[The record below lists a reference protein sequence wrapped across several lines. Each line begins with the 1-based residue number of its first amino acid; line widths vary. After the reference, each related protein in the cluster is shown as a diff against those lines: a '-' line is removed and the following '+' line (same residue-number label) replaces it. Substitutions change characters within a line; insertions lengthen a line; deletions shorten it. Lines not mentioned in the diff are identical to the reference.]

1 LVETYIIFFLPLVA
15 LLLAPYVWIAMVTL
29 KYGRRQYLTKDYS
42 YQPTVTIYLPIYNE
56 EGRIRAKLENLLSQ
70 HYPIAEILIL
80 DCSTDNTPNIVKE
93 FQQKHPAIRLIKQEK
108 RIGMAKTFNQAI
120 QEAIG
125 EIFVKTDCDSLT
137 TSQDSLR
144 ELVANFVD
152 PRVGGATGICAAKSG
167 IEKYFRSVQTL
178 LQVAETNIDS
188 TIIGHSASLLAFR
201 RSALTSVNPD
211 SAAEDTEELILV
223 RKNGYKTLIDTTVVS
238 YEEVP
243 EGFTARR
250 TQKDRRAHGII
261 QAVIRN
267 RDILFN
273 RKYGKYGLMVYPQ
286 FLFILVLS
294 PLFMLSAA
302 LIIAYICYVT
312 APNLLLLALA
322 LIFLSYLAKPS
333 LYGAV
338 IDVQISGLVGTFRML
353 RGKNDP
359 LWRKVR

>member
-1 LVETYIIFFLPLVA
+1 L
-15 LLLAPYVWIAMVTL
+15 
-29 KYGRRQYLTKDYS
+29 
-42 YQPTVTIYLPIYNE
+42 
-56 EGRIRAKLENLLSQ
+56 IR
-70 HYPIAEILIL
+70 
-80 DCSTDNTPNIVKE
+80 
-93 FQQKHPAIRLIKQEK
+93 QEK

-120 QEAIG
+120 QQANG
-125 EIFVKTDCDSLT
+125 DIFVKTDCDSLT
-137 TSQDSLR
+137 ASQSSLR
-144 ELVANFVD
+144 ELVANFAD
-152 PRVGGATGICAAKSG
+152 SQVGGATGICAAKKG
-167 IEKYFRSVQTL
+167 VEKYFRLVQTL

-201 RSALTSVNPD
+201 RSALTPVNPN

-223 RKNGYKTLIDTTVVS
+223 RKNGYRTLIDTTVVS

-243 EGFTARR
+243 EGFAARR

-273 RKYGKYGLMVYPQ
+273 KKYGKYGLIVFPQ

-294 PLFMLSAA
+294 PIFMLSAA
-302 LIIAYICYVT
+302 IITTYIGYVA

-333 LYGAV
+333 LYSAV

-359 LWRKVR
+359 VWRKVR